1 VAHGAETG
9 SFSKVINFIREYSIP
24 LIAGVLFAVIAANV
38 NEHSYHAVV
47 DWGPFDA
54 ICSSESFVCGQEH
67 GPDHGADQG
76 EEAAGHDEHEAS
88 AAHTDDEHGD
98 GGHADDEHTDLEEGS
113 DGHAVAAEDA
123 GHEMSNYVFML
134 FGHHVTLHFLINDIF
149 MVFFFGVAAKE
160 ITQSVLPGGALNPP
174 SKAVNPILGTLG
186 GVIGPIISYLILVT
200 VFMQIGMLDA
210 AGITNPLGSL
220 ASAFAPGGELD
231 AAGHIYRG
239 WGVPTAT
246 DIALAWLIARVV
258 FGSSHPAVNF
268 LLLLAIAD
276 DAIGLMIIAIFYP
289 NPAHPVMP
297 VFLLLLVLGM
307 AVAFGLRKMGVRNW
321 IPYVAVGGLLAWL
334 GLINASLHPALALV
348 PIVPFIPADITEDE
362 AKDPHAHAP
371 LDNFEHS
378 IKGFVDWGLIF
389 FGFANAGVAF
399 GSVSHMTTAIAVALL
414 VGKTVGVAGFA
425 WVGNAA
431 GAKYPEGMAF
441 KHVLVAGIIAGT
453 GLTVALFVAGEAF
466 PGASIHQG
474 PAKMGALLSAFSFV
488 FAIAAARMLGV
499 KKV

>member
-1 VAHGAETG
+1 MAHGAETG

-47 DWGPFDA
+47 EWGPLDG
-54 ICSSESFVCGQEH
+54 ICSSESFFCGQEH
-67 GPDHGADQG
+67 GAGHGEDADHGDTAGHDGSGAHGAD
-76 EEAAGHDEHEAS
+76 GHAEDEHADEA
-88 AAHTDDEHGD
+88 H
-98 GGHADDEHTDLEEGS
+98 EG
-113 DGHAVAAEDA
+113 DGHAVAAQDA

-186 GVIGPIISYLILVT
+186 GVFGPILTYLVLVT
-200 VFMQIGMLDA
+200 VFMQVGMLDA
-210 AGITNPLGSL
+210 AGVTSPLSSMGQ
-220 ASAFAPGGELD
+220 AFAPGGELD
-231 AAGHIYRG
+231 AAGQIYRG

-258 FGSSHPAVNF
+258 FGGTHPAVNF

-276 DAIGLMIIAIFYP
+276 DAIGLLIIAVFYP

-297 VFLLLLVLGM
+297 IYLLLLVLGM

-348 PIVPFIPADITEDE
+348 PIAPFIPADITEDE
-362 AKDPHAHAP
+362 AKDPHAHSP

-414 VGKTVGVAGFA
+414 VGKTIGVAGFA
-425 WVGNAA
+425 WFGNAI
-431 GAKYPEGMAF
+431 GAKYPEGMEF

-488 FAIAAARMLGV
+488 FAVAVARVLGV